1 MLYLPHYYYFF
12 YRKMNIQNSQLYQ
25 LFNSLSDKEIKEMG
39 KVIISPFFNYRNEEI
54 RLFEYL
60 KKQRK
65 AEHPNFSVEKVILF
79 VFGKEESLPNLR
91 HVMTYL
97 ARIIIRFI
105 AISEMEANRSLQSV
119 LLISAYRKRGLEKQF
134 LSTYQEA
141 ETFFISEAALQAELY
156 FYRLQLH
163 LEFYN
168 HSVSNRKAA
177 NQDLVR
183 LSEDLD
189 TFYIIQK
196 LKQSC
201 NILSYQNIFNFNHQP
216 KLINEVLEMAQQNIH
231 KENLLL
237 KLLYY
242 NYLCLCKPDNK
253 SYFFELKKVL
263 LNKYTTRIQQQELRD
278 NYTLAINYCI
288 KKLNTGAKEYYQE
301 VFEIY
306 QSGLLN
312 QVFEENGILSPFT
325 YKNIV
330 SIAIGLKEYKWVKA
344 FIESYKHKLDNEV
357 QTGFYTY
364 CLARYYFGI
373 EDYERVSDLLREVEI
388 KEQFTDLDARV
399 LLAKTYFELDEI
411 NLLDYCINNLKQQLK
426 RKKLQTYHAAVYGNF
441 VKMLSKIVHLRPYDK
456 KARQAL
462 REKILDTKVIAEKD
476 WLLLK
481 FL

>member
-1 MLYLPHYYYFF
+1 M
-12 YRKMNIQNSQLYQ
+12 
-25 LFNSLSDKEIKEMG
+25 
-39 KVIISPFFNYRNEEI
+39 
-54 RLFEYL
+54 
-60 KKQRK
+60 
-65 AEHPNFSVEKVILF
+65 
-79 VFGKEESLPNLR
+79 
-91 HVMTYL
+91 
-97 ARIIIRFI
+97 
-105 AISEMEANRSLQSV
+105 
-119 LLISAYRKRGLEKQF
+119 
-134 LSTYQEA
+134 
-141 ETFFISEAALQAELY
+141 
-156 FYRLQLH
+156 
-163 LEFYN
+163 EFYN